1 MKDSEKRFAILACIG
16 ILALGFLVLNIEK
29 IFPTPQQQ
37 DFEQNLPKRVTVD
50 FDLSTGT
57 NPEANVA
64 LIEFSDFQ
72 CPFCQ
77 QNYEDVKQMVQLYG
91 NKINFVYKHFP
102 LTEIHPNAFKAAE
115 AMECARDQEMALE
128 YHNKLFETNRLTVP
142 DLKEHANVLGLDMEA
157 FNHCLDAGVKAERVK
172 KDMNDGIRLGVQG
185 TPTFMVG
192 ERMLV
197 GVQPAA
203 TLKALLDAE
212 LQYE

>member
-37 DFEQNLPKRVTVD
+37 DFERNLPERVTVD